1 MEAFQIHQHGN
12 FPNNSMYIGEAY
24 CSGVALMA
32 NFILPRKGW
41 GYSLGFLVDGVNP
54 DSQNPDAVS
63 EKKKDRKM
71 HVFSI
76 TTLHVHVH
84 N

>member
-1 MEAFQIHQHGN
+1 
-12 FPNNSMYIGEAY
+12 
-24 CSGVALMA
+24 MA
-32 NFILPRKGW
+32 NFILPRKAW

-54 DSQNPDAVS
+54 DSQNPDAIS